1 MMCPIWCRRTSG
13 RRCNRSTASAADAG
27 TAGMP
32 IRPRSG
38 HAGRCALDS
47 LHLID
52 RLEEMVAEGRRMPI
66 GAGVV
71 VDRRRLL
78 DLVDQMRAAL
88 PNEIREAGDVLQRR
102 DEVLERADEEAKIK
116 LRRAQEQVD
125 DILENESIVRA
136 AQARADMLVR
146 EAEARGDRMLLD
158 TETQARARLA
168 EAEKL
173 ANEQMDVTDRYATEM
188 LRRLQEQLSSFTKN
202 VNT

>member
-1 MMCPIWCRRTSG
+1 
-13 RRCNRSTASAADAG
+13 
-27 TAGMP
+27 
-32 IRPRSG
+32 
-38 HAGRCALDS
+38 
-47 LHLID
+47 
-52 RLEEMVAEGRRMPI
+52 MPI

-88 PNEIREAGDVLQRR
+88 PNEIREAEDVLRRR
-102 DEVLERADEEAKIK
+102 DEIIERADEEAKIK

-125 DILENESIVRA
+125 DILDNESIVRA

-158 TETQARARLA
+158 TEHQAKSRLA

-173 ANEQMDVTDRYATEM
+173 ANEQMDEADRYATEM
-188 LRRLQEQLSSFTKN
+188 LRRLDEQLQAFGRN
-202 VNT
+202 VRTALDSLETRPVEALADQ

>member
-1 MMCPIWCRRTSG
+1 M
-13 RRCNRSTASAADAG
+13 
-27 TAGMP
+27 
-32 IRPRSG
+32 
-38 HAGRCALDS
+38 DS

-78 DLVDQMRAAL
+78 DMVDQMRAAL
-88 PNEIREAGDVLQRR
+88 PNEIREAEDVLKRGS
-102 DEVLERADEEAKIK
+102 EIIERAEEEAKIK
-116 LRRAQEQVD
+116 LHRAQEQVE
-125 DILENESIVRA
+125 DILENESVVKA

-158 TETQARARLA
+158 TENQARARLA

-173 ANEQMDVTDRYATEM
+173 ANQQMDEADRYATEM
-188 LRRLQEQLSSFTKN
+188 LRRLNDQLQAFTKN
-202 VNT
+202 VSTALESLETRPIETASVE

>member
-1 MMCPIWCRRTSG
+1 V
-13 RRCNRSTASAADAG
+13 
-27 TAGMP
+27 
-32 IRPRSG
+32 
-38 HAGRCALDS
+38 DS

-88 PNEIREAGDVLQRR
+88 PNEIKEADDILRR
-102 DEVLERADEEAKIK
+102 RNEVLTRGEEDAQIK

-125 DILENESIVRA
+125 ELLAHDSIVVA

-158 TETQARARLA
+158 AEHQAKSRLA
-168 EAEKL
+168 EADKI
-173 ANEQMDVTDRYATEM
+173 ANEQMDEADRYATEM
-188 LRRLQEQLSSFTKN
+188 LRKLEDQLALFTKN
-202 VNT
+202 VRTALDSLETRPIDVTA